1 MKIRQLTSENGNL
14 KMYDYEQQ
22 QRSSKFDYGNGE
34 YVLWHQPINSYND
47 DLIMERFLNFT
58 LGVLEIIL
66 GLAILCGSWENVAI
80 VGIVFVGIIV
90 LIVLITY
97 LVICIKEKK

>member
-1 MKIRQLTSENGNL
+1 MH
-14 KMYDYEQQ
+14 YEA
-22 QRSSKFDYGNGE
+22 RSSKFDYGNGE

-47 DLIMERFLNFT
+47 DLTMERFLNFT

-80 VGIVFVGIIV
+80 VGIVFVGLAVLWLIIV
-90 LIVLITY
+90 VIVIL
-97 LVICIKEKK
+97 IKERKN